1 MKKIRKYLVVLL
13 SAMLILSVTLV
24 PGNADAGYAYIPYEA
39 ADVPLLLEDFSNGL
53 GNWTT
58 NLATAKDGSLQ
69 LGKSGVDGCGA
80 YAYLTSGSEWTDFVL
95 EFDADFNQGFY
106 RGISFRRQANS
117 DDYFWWFGADGV
129 QIVKRVGGGWAVA
142 TNNNMPVAL
151 SGVHS
156 FKLVVKGNRIET
168 YVDGAL
174 YNSLTDSTLK
184 KGSIGFYVDS
194 DLAWFD
200 DVRVTAIGD
209 RDMTVVSGDAILQED
224 FSDGLTG
231 WETAYATA
239 KEGQLQLGTVGGG
252 TVNAYATA
260 GLNSNWTDYVLEFDA
275 DFNGQA
281 YRGISFRRQSDGSD
295 YFWWFGDGSFG
306 TQIVKRVKGGWEPIG
321 NNQPAMGLT
330 GMHHFKLVVEGAQL
344 KTYVDGLL
352 CNTATDS
359 TLTGGGF
366 LFFVNYD
373 AALFDNVVV
382 RPIAEQQ
389 SSNVVKVAMATAD
402 ITPDKAVYLQG
413 YQGQSDI
420 SLATPERHTS
430 DLKARILIID
440 NGKDRLVFLNLEMI
454 SSSAEYGDHNI
465 SVNAV
470 DTIAEICQTSRSN
483 VLLSNTHNHQAN
495 MWLSQREENHII
507 QAVREPRCSVRAWK

>member
-1 MKKIRKYLVVLL
+1 MC
-13 SAMLILSVTLV
+13 
-24 PGNADAGYAYIPYEA
+24 
-39 ADVPLLLEDFSNGL
+39 
-53 GNWTT
+53 W
-58 NLATAKDGSLQ
+58 NLT
-69 LGKSGVDGCGA
+69 
-80 YAYLTSGSEWTDFVL
+80 
-95 EFDADFNQGFY
+95 
-106 RGISFRRQANS
+106 
-117 DDYFWWFGADGV
+117 
-129 QIVKRVGGGWAVA
+129 
-142 TNNNMPVAL
+142 
-151 SGVHS
+151 
-156 FKLVVKGNRIET
+156 RI
-168 YVDGAL
+168 
-174 YNSLTDSTLK
+174 LTD
-184 KGSIGFYVDS
+184 
-194 DLAWFD
+194 
-200 DVRVTAIGD
+200 RP
-209 RDMTVVSGDAILQED
+209 
-224 FSDGLTG
+224 TG
-231 WETAYATA
+231 A
-239 KEGQLQLGTVGGG
+239 
-252 TVNAYATA
+252 
-260 GLNSNWTDYVLEFDA
+260 F
-275 DFNGQA
+275 
-281 YRGISFRRQSDGSD
+281 SFRRQSDGSD
-295 YFWWFGDGSFG
+295 YFWWFGNGSFG

-389 SSNVVKVAMATAD
+389 SSDVVKVAMATAD

-507 QAVREPRCSVRAWK
+507 QAVREAYGRLAPAKVGTTTVNTQFGVSRSGDYTADTNAPYDSLMNVIRFDNAETGEPIGLIYSVPMHNTMLGNGHEENINKLSCEFTGYASRAIEEQMTAQNANFTAMHVNGFYGNAGPYANGTYHTQSVSELKKTARPLPQRSWQATTPLPPVNDR